1 MVTAFWNPFRLC
13 VLSGTQGYRTWK
25 ALESVGIDR
34 SPSGGRMC
42 GLRVLVLLVIAAHSW
57 CDEATRPE
65 SICVGGTCGD
75 ASAEPEPDGGFGE
88 ALGMPSGV
96 DGETDEDFGS
106 SEALNAL
113 LHLMELKT
121 RLGLSTEEFL
131 ALAMPQRDNTISSD
145 KVLGS
150 RSVDVG
156 CAYRGNGIYRV

>member
-1 MVTAFWNPFRLC
+1 MGV
-13 VLSGTQGYRTWK
+13 
-25 ALESVGIDR
+25 DR

-57 CDEATRPE
+57 CDEATRPV

-75 ASAEPEPDGGFGE
+75 TSEEPEPDGGFGE

-96 DGETDEDFGS
+96 DGEMDEEFGS